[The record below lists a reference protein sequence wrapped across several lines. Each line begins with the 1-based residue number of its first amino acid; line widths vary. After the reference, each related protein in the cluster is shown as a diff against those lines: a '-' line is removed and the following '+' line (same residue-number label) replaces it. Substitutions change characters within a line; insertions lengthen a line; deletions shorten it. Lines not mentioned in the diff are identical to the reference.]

1 MASISFSTNATK
13 QAAKMGSQL
22 MNLMGPFINNLQQ
35 ESVAFGLHIE
45 TIRNAI
51 DSRIRSA
58 RMNRKYRA
66 LVFEL
71 NGSAGKHYLI
81 EGFYNHDDAYKRAP
95 NIRLEIN
102 PVTGVTSIL
111 EEAAAEDA
119 IARLAAQKRAEANG
133 QSWTAER
140 SAEQDSRSKAEEA
153 ARDALELADQQS
165 SELKQESHATQGAG
179 GTEAAGELQGT
190 GEPAENGAPEEAG
203 TPEEKQPLITA
214 SREDIIK
221 GLGLSAELV
230 NAALAITD
238 ESFLPIL
245 TEGQPEWISQ
255 ALLGLSAGLSV
266 SEIREELELEDHG
279 VESGHVRKDADTTDD
294 DQLIRGL
301 KTKAAEMEYLTVE
314 EGDETAQAALR
325 QAIES
330 GDFNNWRIFLHPTQQ
345 RIVEMNYSGSGR
357 VQGGAGTGKTVV
369 AVHRVNRLA
378 LESTPKGESV
388 LLTTFTRV
396 LAEDL
401 KSLVN
406 ILNEH
411 RQSPLLADEIGEPGL
426 YISGIDSSVSAV
438 LAKASAGALA
448 TAGEKVLGTPLRER
462 PKAKPDD
469 SAFWKLAVEIAG
481 EDLPDTKLTTE
492 FLSAEYQMV
501 ILAGGITSESAYKRV
516 PRRGRG
522 TPLSRGERG
531 SVWRIIENYKR
542 QCAREGEYSFAT
554 LAALAAEVAQ
564 VDYPDGLFRHVV
576 IDEAQDFH
584 PGHWRFIRAI
594 VPKAANDIFL
604 AEDAHQRIYGHR
616 LILSHFGINTVGGA
630 SRKLRL
636 NYRTTRENLNFA
648 VRILEGRDDVA
659 DETTQWIDSTGE
671 EDSTHGYRSARS
683 GPAPVLKEFSNEGE
697 ELEFL
702 ANTIEQ
708 WQREADESG
717 TALHVGILMRTRDWV
732 KRVADEL
739 AKRGIE
745 ISRRLSAGARSG
757 GGNAVTAG
765 AISAPQV
772 EAMTMHSAKG
782 MEFTHVIIAGLT
794 DDRMPLRFALSKLG
808 DAERVDALQRER
820 ALLFVAA
827 SRARDQLVLTW
838 SGEKSEML
846 PGGAS

>member
-140 SAEQDSRSKAEEA
+140 AAEQDSRSKAEEA
-153 ARDALELADQQS
+153 AREALELADQQS
-165 SELKQESHATQGAG
+165 SELEKESHTTQGAG
-179 GTEAAGELQGT
+179 MAEAAGELQGT
-190 GEPAENGAPEEAG
+190 GEPAENGAPEEHREREEAEA
-203 TPEEKQPLITA
+203 PEEKQPLITA

-279 VESGHVRKDADTTDD
+279 VESGHVRKDADTTND

-369 AVHRVNRLA
+369 AVHRANRLA

-411 RQSPLLADEIGEPGL
+411 RQSPPLADEIGEPGL
-426 YISGIDSSVSAV
+426 
-438 LAKASAGALA
+438 
-448 TAGEKVLGTPLRER
+448 
-462 PKAKPDD
+462 
-469 SAFWKLAVEIAG
+469 
-481 EDLPDTKLTTE
+481 
-492 FLSAEYQMV
+492 
-501 ILAGGITSESAYKRV
+501 
-516 PRRGRG
+516 
-522 TPLSRGERG
+522 
-531 SVWRIIENYKR
+531 
-542 QCAREGEYSFAT
+542 
-554 LAALAAEVAQ
+554 
-564 VDYPDGLFRHVV
+564 
-576 IDEAQDFH
+576 
-584 PGHWRFIRAI
+584 
-594 VPKAANDIFL
+594 
-604 AEDAHQRIYGHR
+604 
-616 LILSHFGINTVGGA
+616 
-630 SRKLRL
+630 
-636 NYRTTRENLNFA
+636 
-648 VRILEGRDDVA
+648 
-659 DETTQWIDSTGE
+659 
-671 EDSTHGYRSARS
+671 
-683 GPAPVLKEFSNEGE
+683 
-697 ELEFL
+697 
-702 ANTIEQ
+702 
-708 WQREADESG
+708 
-717 TALHVGILMRTRDWV
+717 
-732 KRVADEL
+732 
-739 AKRGIE
+739 
-745 ISRRLSAGARSG
+745 
-757 GGNAVTAG
+757 
-765 AISAPQV
+765 
-772 EAMTMHSAKG
+772 
-782 MEFTHVIIAGLT
+782 
-794 DDRMPLRFALSKLG
+794 
-808 DAERVDALQRER
+808 
-820 ALLFVAA
+820 
-827 SRARDQLVLTW
+827 
-838 SGEKSEML
+838 
-846 PGGAS
+846 